1 MAGLGAAGL
10 LLVNLPA
17 SAQLSGDISTSSGEV
32 AATCSFVGLP
42 DEYQLSYYGSDN
54 YLRGDA
60 SFELATN
67 VASPELEI
75 TVLTVNS
82 ELAGCPPQ
90 APAVRMSTGMSTS
103 VFSG

>member
-60 SFELATN
+60 SFA
-67 VASPELEI
+67 
-75 TVLTVNS
+75 
-82 ELAGCPPQ
+82 
-90 APAVRMSTGMSTS
+90 R
-103 VFSG
+103 